1 MGNTP
6 NYNLFYLEPGVDT
19 ANFLNADEQRFKTLD
34 TQLYAIYSIFKNG
47 IIADE
52 SNNFISW
59 QVNTYS
65 DERKFTKISISPGKG
80 VVSYKSSETTD
91 FKDIDLPILPVDVD
105 NVKIWVY
112 AVENVDTPVTKDVDF
127 VASLVKIDDTENY
140 INIGGV
146 TLDLLTNQISVFNDE
161 RQNIDI
167 FSSLSNLI
175 NTHKHIGGSSNPSPV
190 DLTDETKNKLSGE
203 NIENI
208 DLSLVTRGKLNANR
222 LSTIDHDDLTNK
234 GNLSHNQIESLLA
247 QNLLS
252 DETYRMSDLSIAN
265 RLQALINIKKY
276 VGLGTYIDSTQ
287 LNTIVFVPGI
297 WPNTRTNT
305 SVGTTAIFSD
315 KSIPSSLIGAT
326 ILDTEPWG
334 TGLGISGKTSDTV
347 FSDNITY
354 TTKRDFDN
362 SISYN
367 TDNNIGFL
375 ENIKTFGSTDD
386 NIDGYFTIST
396 PLNFKS
402 IAQPVTNIFNTS
414 SGWYRATNTT
424 SNYSNSNVSV
434 DTRLYVYKM
443 FDNPILMNDVSKI
456 GIGFSVGLGVTSSAI
471 GQVHM
476 YLVLGSDDD
485 DPKFAN
491 DIEVNFDSGQFFP
504 TTSPSKLFLSSND
517 GTNIGYKI
525 FDDQLESS
533 SIGATLFKTFDL
545 SDFWPSEYRTSIKG
559 LGFYFS
565 SLLGWNPE
573 KSINFHLN
581 TPNDDQVN
589 PSPYDYDDLQI
600 ARKST
605 TSNSTAS
612 IISWNE
618 TLYSPTG
625 QFLIRFDSGYQ
636 NSTYD
641 LVRFNQTKP
650 DNTEILV
657 QTRTDL
663 TSNTFYDL
671 KNLQTSNSV
680 STGYLNTSSNTGR
693 YLDVLFT
700 LTSNPSR
707 SSAPYI
713 NDFVINYTTIGTGN
727 TKVFDSRFSSF
738 TSGQTGWD
746 TELYYSNNIGFGD
759 TYADTDN
766 KLKNKL
772 KILSTSGVGNW
783 IYLRNNSAITVD
795 YSNNESTFED
805 GVDSSL
811 VDYLSPVQIY
821 NKSVSYGFNNPKD
834 FYQVSDGSNLYCDT
848 GNDRVMLFDVDGNL
862 TKLIQGNIRLKRQQR
877 DFVLLGAYLNPDI
890 RKMWVAFSQN
900 ISTTTPYDLTKI
912 YIIYDNISVRLDD
925 SRIDQNNTGLFDPI
939 NGQSATLEITF
950 NNNFTGQ
957 ALANNISQARYKT
970 LRVDSGAF
978 TNGGFV
984 ENTVGIG
991 TETIDVR
998 GVKSNNSLTFLN
1010 SLTSTYTGTSTT
1022 STGLSSFISDQPET
1036 LDFNDDNIV
1045 PTDNTL
1051 FGPNDQVNEITVDII
1066 SGPIYFRNIYNP
1078 ISVHYSLDKI
1088 IIAQPFEQSILAFN
1102 DDDELTMEYSVPFE
1116 IAPFLDTKLGSIYET
1131 SEGMLLIGCPGV
1143 NDSNGKLLKY
1153 KVSGGLI
1160 ETKIIFQ
1167 NLDVVK
1173 ALPGPSQDLFYVLL
1187 DDQLSSGLNTRL
1199 KLIDS
1204 TGNILSTWGDN
1215 YELIHPKGMKT
1226 ISNNDI
1232 LVSE

>member
-19 ANFLNADEQRFKTLD
+19 ADFLNADEQRFRTLD
-34 TQLYAIYSIFKNG
+34 TQLYAIYSILKNG
-47 IIADE
+47 IITDE
-52 SNNFISW
+52 TNNFISW
-59 QVNTYS
+59 QINTYS
-65 DERKFTKISISPGKG
+65 DDRKFTNISISPGKG
-80 VVSYKSSETTD
+80 IVSYKSAETTI
-91 FKDIDLPILPVDVD
+91 FKDISLPILPVDVD

-112 AVENVDTPVTKDVDF
+112 AIENVDTPVTKDVDF
-127 VASLVKIDDTENY
+127 VASLVRIDDPENY
-140 INIGGV
+140 INVGGV
-146 TLDLLTNQISVFNDE
+146 ILDILTNQISIFSDE
-161 RQNIDI
+161 RQSIDI

-175 NTHKHIGGSSNPSPV
+175 TTHKHIGGASNPSPI

-203 NIENI
+203 SIENI
-208 DLSLVTRGKLNANR
+208 DLSTVTRGKLNANR
-222 LSTIDHDDLTNK
+222 LSTIDHDDLTNN
-234 GNLSHNQIESLLA
+234 GNLSHLQIESLLA

-252 DETYRMSDLSIAN
+252 DDTYRMSDLSIAN

-297 WPNTRTNT
+297 WPNTSNNT
-305 SVGTTAIFSD
+305 SIGTTAIFSD

-362 SISYN
+362 SINYN
-367 TDNNIGFL
+367 RDNNIGFL
-375 ENIKTFGSTDD
+375 ENIKTYGNSDD
-386 NIDGYFTIST
+386 NVDGYFSISS

-402 IAQPVTNIFNTS
+402 LIQPVSNIFNS
-414 SGWYRATNTT
+414 NSGWFRATNTT

-456 GIGFSVGLGVTSSAI
+456 GVGFSVGLGATSSAI

-491 DIEVNFDSGQFFP
+491 DIEVNFDYGQYFP

-533 SIGATLFKTFDL
+533 SIGTTLFKTFSL
-545 SDFWPSEYRTSIKG
+545 SDFWPSEYRTSVKG

-573 KSINFHLN
+573 KTINFHLN
-581 TPNDDQVN
+581 TPTDDQVN
-589 PSPYDYDDLQI
+589 PSPYNYNDLQT
-600 ARKST
+600 ARKSNAT
-605 TSNSTAS
+605 NQTAS

-618 TLYSPTG
+618 SLYSPSG
-625 QFLIRFDSGYQ
+625 KFLIRFDSGYQ
-636 NSTYD
+636 NTTYD
-641 LVRFNQTKP
+641 LVRYNQTKP
-650 DNTEILV
+650 ENTDILV
-657 QTRTDL
+657 QSRTDL

-671 KNLQTSNSV
+671 KNLQTSNDV
-680 STGYLNTSSNTGR
+680 STGYLNTNSNTGR
-693 YLDVLFT
+693 YLDILIS

-707 SSAPYI
+707 SLSPYI
-713 NDFVINYTTIGTGN
+713 NDLVINYTSIGTGN
-727 TKVFDSRFSSF
+727 TKVFNSKFSSF
-738 TSGQTGWD
+738 TDGQTGWE
-746 TELYYSNNIGFGD
+746 TELYYSNNIGFGN

-772 KILSTSGVGNW
+772 QILSTSSVGNW
-783 IYLRNNSAITVD
+783 IFLRNNSAISVD
-795 YSNNESTFED
+795 YSNNESTYED
-805 GVDSSL
+805 GVDANL
-811 VDYLSPVQIY
+811 ADYLSPVQIY
-821 NKSVSYGFNNPKD
+821 NKSSTYGFNNPKD
-834 FYQVSDGSNLYCDT
+834 FYQISDGSNLYCDT
-848 GNDRVMLFDVDGNL
+848 DNDRIMLFDVDGNL
-862 TKLIQGNIRLKRQQR
+862 SKIIQGNIRLKRQDR

-890 RKMWVAFSQN
+890 RKLWIAFSQN
-900 ISTTTPYDLTKI
+900 ISTTVPYDPTKI

-950 NNNFTGQ
+950 TNNFTGQ
-957 ALANNISQARYKT
+957 ALANNISSARYKT

-978 TNGGFV
+978 TNGGSA

-991 TETIDVR
+991 VQNIESR
-998 GVKSNNSLTFLN
+998 GVKSNNSLIYFN
-1010 SLTSTYTGTSTT
+1010 SLTNIYTGTSTT
-1022 STGLSSFISDQPET
+1022 STNLNSFISDSTTT
-1036 LDFNDDNIV
+1036 LDFNNDNLI
-1045 PTDNTL
+1045 PTENTL
-1051 FGPNDQVNEITVDII
+1051 FGPNDQINEITVNII
-1066 SGPIYFRNIYNP
+1066 SGPIYFKNIYNP
-1078 ISVHYSLDKI
+1078 ISVHYSLEKI

-1102 DDDELTMEYSVPFE
+1102 DDNELTLEYSVPFE
-1116 IAPFLDTKLGSIYET
+1116 IASFLDTKLGSVYEI
-1131 SEGMLLIGCPGV
+1131 SEGSLLIGCPGV
-1143 NDSNGKLLKY
+1143 NDNNGKLLRY

-1160 ETKIIFQ
+1160 ETKLIFQ

-1173 ALPGPSQDLFYVLL
+1173 VLPGPSQDLYYVLL
-1187 DDQLSSGLNTRL
+1187 DDQLNSGLNTRL

-1226 ISNNDI
+1226 ITNNNI